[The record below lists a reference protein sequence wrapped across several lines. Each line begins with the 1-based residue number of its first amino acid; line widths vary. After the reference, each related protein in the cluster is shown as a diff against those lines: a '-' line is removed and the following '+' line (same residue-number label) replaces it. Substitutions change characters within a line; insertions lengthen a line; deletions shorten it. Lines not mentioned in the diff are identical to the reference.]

1 MKLMTLEPL
10 MNKQNT
16 MLLGNNKIKLEHSML
31 KWSNT
36 TNKLINFNNIDNLKC
51 LFEKRCCHRVFK

>member
-16 MLLGNNKIKLEHSML
+16 MLLGNNKIKLEHNIL
-31 KWSNT
+31 KWSNK
-36 TNKLINFNNIDNLKC
+36 TNILISIILITLSVYLKRGAVIE
-51 LFEKRCCHRVFK
+51 F

>member
-16 MLLGNNKIKLEHSML
+16 MLLGNNKIKLEHNML

-36 TNKLINFNNIDNLKC
+36 TNILINFNNIDNL
-51 LFEKRCCHRVFK
+51 VFI

>member
-16 MLLGNNKIKLEHSML
+16 MLLGNNKIKLEHNML
-31 KWSNT
+31 KWSNK
-36 TNKLINFNNIDNLKC
+36 TNTLIDFNISIILIT
-51 LFEKRCCHRVFK
+51 